1 MTLTYSRK
9 QRLIYL
15 FVVVAVVISTH
26 FLYLYMKPQW
36 LAYHQAEVSYQ
47 NQEWE
52 NAIQYYQIS
61 IAKGIHNPYV
71 YSKLGDAYSK
81 TRNFPMAVQS
91 YEKYLELRPDELW
104 AMRAYAGV
112 LTANGEFD
120 RAAQEYQK
128 ILEREAKQ
136 KEQ

>member
-1 MTLTYSRK
+1 MELSNSTK
-9 QRLIYL
+9 QRLIYFL
-15 FVVVAVVISTH
+15 FVVAIILSTH

-36 LAYHQAEVSYQ
+36 IAYRQGEVSYEH
-47 NQEWE
+47 QEWE
-52 NAIQYYQIS
+52 NAIKYYQVS
-61 IAKGIHNPYV
+61 LSKGIDNPYV

-81 TRNFPMAVQS
+81 MRNFSMAVQS

-128 ILEREAKQ
+128 ILEVEAKQ
-136 KEQ
+136 KK

>member
-1 MTLTYSRK
+1 MTLSHSTK
-9 QRLIYL
+9 QRLIY
-15 FVVVAVVISTH
+15 FVVVIAVVISTH

-36 LAYHQAEVSYQ
+36 LAYRQAEVSYQ

-52 NAIQYYQIS
+52 SAIHYYQVS
-61 IAKGIHNPYV
+61 LAKGINNPYV

-91 YEKYLELRPDELW
+91 YEKYLELRPNELW

-120 RAAQEYQK
+120 RAGQEYQK
-128 ILEREAKQ
+128 ILEEEANK
-136 KEQ
+136 K